1 MIALKTTFFLNRYSF
16 LKHGFSLLVILLFS
30 GSCSKNNAGNDG
42 PAPVPPGTLP
52 ASGIIELEPYNFV
65 LGTHAIS
72 GSYQF
77 TNDNKLVEQA
87 KKVREM
93 GSNILKITLGKNSAD
108 IYGINDVSKSATT
121 LALFTNNSPYK
132 AVCDM
137 DFKYIFFW
145 VHTLTSVDWK
155 KEIDAAKEKVLYDEM
170 YAFVSYLLTTY
181 NNSGKTFFIGNW
193 EGDWL
198 LIPSYD
204 RTVTPA
210 PELLANMTKWFQIRQ
225 RAVDDAKKAS
235 ASSNVSVYHY
245 VEANLVLKGMNGE
258 PCVAQSV
265 LPNVEV
271 DLVSY
276 SSYEA
281 IKNKTYAQKKADLES
296 IFSYLESKLKP
307 RASLPFSRRVFI
319 GEYGYQANASKPETL
334 QKQYDETKE
343 IMKIT
348 FELNL
353 PFALHWQM
361 YNNEYENGV
370 SKEMSLINEQGN
382 KTRQY
387 VLHQNFYK
395 AMNTYLKEE
404 KQKNNSYPTESA
416 YRAKALQVL
425 AAL

>member
-1 MIALKTTFFLNRYSF
+1 MIAKKTALFVNR
-16 LKHGFSLLVILLFS
+16 FSLDIRGFRMIVLLIFLFS
-30 GSCSKNNAGNDG
+30 CTKNNGSTDG
-42 PAPVPPGTLP
+42 PAPVPPGTPP
-52 ASGIIELEPYNFV
+52 ASGIIELESYNFV

-77 TNDNKLVEQA
+77 TNENKLVEQA
-87 KKVREM
+87 KKVREL

-245 VEANLVLKGMNGE
+245 IETNLVLKGMNGE

-370 SKEMSLINEQGN
+370 SKEMSLIDEKGN

-395 AMNTYLKEE
+395 TMNTYLKEE

-416 YRAKALQVL
+416 YRAKAIQVL
-425 AAL
+425 TTL

>member
-1 MIALKTTFFLNRYSF
+1 MIAKKTALFVNR
-16 LKHGFSLLVILLFS
+16 FSLDIRGFRMIVLLIFLFS
-30 GSCSKNNAGNDG
+30 CTKNNGSTDG
-42 PAPVPPGTLP
+42 PAPVPPGTPP
-52 ASGIIELEPYNFV
+52 ASGIIELESYNFV

-77 TNDNKLVEQA
+77 TNENKLVEQA
-87 KKVREM
+87 KKVREL

-245 VEANLVLKGMNGE
+245 IEANLVLKGMNGE

-307 RASLPFSRRVFI
+307 KASLPFSRRVFI

-370 SKEMSLINEQGN
+370 SKEMSLIDEKGN

-395 AMNTYLKEE
+395 TMNTYLKEE

-416 YRAKALQVL
+416 YRAKAIQVL
-425 AAL
+425 TTL